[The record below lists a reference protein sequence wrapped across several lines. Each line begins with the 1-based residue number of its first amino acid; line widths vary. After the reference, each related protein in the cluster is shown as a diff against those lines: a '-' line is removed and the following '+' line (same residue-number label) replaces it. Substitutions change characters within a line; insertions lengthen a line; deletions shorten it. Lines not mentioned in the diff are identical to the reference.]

1 MPIPQDKTLFSQML
15 RWQSGG
21 DKNHPC
27 SHCKWHLCYLLIT
40 VFSLCPSPLCP
51 SSLQIF
57 WENSWGPDE
66 GFGCLS
72 ALPAKTNI
80 SQDESRCP
88 QDVYTQLPS
97 HPWPG
102 FASFIHFLRF
112 IPPDTH
118 RQTQTAC
125 IGRSP
130 SHAFSS
136 TASDLLVLP
145 QIWVTSPCRPSAQKP
160 ALSVSIADG
169 LA

>member
-1 MPIPQDKTLFSQML
+1 MAMPQNKTLFFANVC
-15 RWQSGG
+15 G
-21 DKNHPC
+21 DKKPPC
-27 SHCKWHLCYLLIT
+27 SHCKRRLCYLLIS
-40 VFSLCPSPLCP
+40 VLSLCPSPLRP

-88 QDVYTQLPS
+88 QDVYTQHRS

-102 FASFIHFLRF
+102 FASFI
-112 IPPDTH
+112 PPDTH
-118 RQTQTAC
+118 THTQTAC

-130 SHAFSS
+130 SHALSS
-136 TASDLLVLP
+136 TASDLFVLP
-145 QIWVTSPCRPSAQKP
+145 QICLTSPCRPSTQNR
-160 ALSVSIADG
+160 LCQ

>member
-1 MPIPQDKTLFSQML
+1 MPQDKTLFSQML
-15 RWQSGG
+15 WWQSGG

-27 SHCKWHLCYLLIT
+27 SHCKWRFCYLLCLIT
-40 VFSLCPSPLCP
+40 VLSLCPSPLRP

-97 HPWPG
+97 HPWLGLALPLSSTS
-102 FASFIHFLRF
+102 FASS
-112 IPPDTH
+112 PQTH
-118 RQTQTAC
+118 TDKHKQC
-125 IGRSP
+125 
-130 SHAFSS
+130 
-136 TASDLLVLP
+136 V
-145 QIWVTSPCRPSAQKP
+145 SADHLHM
-160 ALSVSIADG
+160 LSVQLPLSSLSCPTFAWPHPVG
-169 LA
+169 QVHKTGSVR